1 MDEREPP
8 GDTRADRRRRQ
19 PARGALRCYVL
30 VTTTRDVHTGG
41 PTPTL
46 GTLMPDADPTVP
58 APLRASGAPRRSF
71 IARLGALAAAL
82 PLAGWRFPRP
92 TQATEAN
99 TPTALQPNATTLAAL
114 GTAVLPS
121 ELGPDGVARA
131 VADFQRWMDA
141 YRPGAEANHGY
152 GTGKIETVG
161 ADPRPRWTSQLAAL
175 DADARRSAGQSFAT
189 LTREQRQALV
199 RASLAGERGESLPS
213 PLAARHVAIALLAHF
228 YESPAATDLC
238 YDARIGRQQCRPL
251 AVQWQEPV
259 SLGRSTRQ

>member
-1 MDEREPP
+1 
-8 GDTRADRRRRQ
+8 
-19 PARGALRCYVL
+19 
-30 VTTTRDVHTGG
+30 
-41 PTPTL
+41 
-46 GTLMPDADPTVP
+46 MPDADPTVP

-92 TQATEAN
+92 TQATEAS

-199 RASLAGERGESLPS
+199 RASLAGARGESLPS

-259 SLGRSTRQ
+259 SLGRSTRP

>member
-1 MDEREPP
+1 
-8 GDTRADRRRRQ
+8 
-19 PARGALRCYVL
+19 
-30 VTTTRDVHTGG
+30 
-41 PTPTL
+41 
-46 GTLMPDADPTVP
+46 MPDADPTVP

-251 AVQWQEPV
+251 AVQRQEPV
-259 SLGRSTRQ
+259 SLGRSTHQ